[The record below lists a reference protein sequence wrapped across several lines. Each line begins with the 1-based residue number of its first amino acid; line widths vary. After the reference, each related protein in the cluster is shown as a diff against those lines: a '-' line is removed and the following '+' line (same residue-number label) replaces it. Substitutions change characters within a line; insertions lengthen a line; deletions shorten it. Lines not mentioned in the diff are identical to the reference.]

1 MFRNFRCCNI
11 QQEAECQVIVS
22 LVYCD
27 AEDVMGAWPRVT
39 ILGGD
44 NVRDVAMS
52 CRVVLT
58 VTRPQCA
65 SFY

>member
-1 MFRNFRCCNI
+1 MLQYI
-11 QQEAECQVIVS
+11 YTHQEAECQVIVS

-58 VTRPQCA
+58 VTRPHCA